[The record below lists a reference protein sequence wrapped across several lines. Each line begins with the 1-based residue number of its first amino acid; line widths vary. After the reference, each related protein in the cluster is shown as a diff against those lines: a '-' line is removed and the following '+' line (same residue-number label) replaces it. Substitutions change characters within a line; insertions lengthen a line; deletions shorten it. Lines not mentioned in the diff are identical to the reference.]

1 MEVAVENE
9 KNENCSDVKSY
20 DATVKPKEKNSIED
34 VVNKVAERPSMLYI
48 LMMLGLMSFRMV

>member
-9 KNENCSDVKSY
+9 KCSDVKS
-20 DATVKPKEKNSIED
+20 DDVIVKPKEKKSIED